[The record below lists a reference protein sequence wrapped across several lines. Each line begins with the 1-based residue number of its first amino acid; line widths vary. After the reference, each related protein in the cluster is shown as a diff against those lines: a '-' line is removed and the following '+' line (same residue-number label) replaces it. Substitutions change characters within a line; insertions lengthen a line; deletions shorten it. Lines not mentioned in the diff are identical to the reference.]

1 MQLSILHSLRKQ
13 SLYKFRLKTKS
24 IPKSI
29 NIIKRSII
37 RNIIR
42 STIIITTVRTIV
54 IPMKD
59 KLLLKKSQQKRKKA
73 VKFQENLKR
82 YNLDRVR
89 TQMILKLR
97 TFLTLKIMRIKRY
110 YKALLTQKRNSVQ
123 KWELQK
129 K

>member
-1 MQLSILHSLRKQ
+1 
-13 SLYKFRLKTKS
+13 
-24 IPKSI
+24 
-29 NIIKRSII
+29 
-37 RNIIR
+37 
-42 STIIITTVRTIV
+42 
-54 IPMKD
+54 MKD